1 MKFSIK
7 DFFSKCDLI
16 HMHCVKS
23 GRTRN
28 FSGPSFSSFGL
39 NTKIYRVNLCSQS
52 ECVKMRTR
60 KTPNM
65 DTFHAVWSHLLK
77 KFLIEVFTSLFSVLL
92 VFEKNTGKKAN
103 IIMTNILEVL
113 LQFGCCCLQ
122 VFYEKYVL
130 ENSFFWIIS
139 TCKNV
144 CDSSCSIK
152 ENLM

>member
-7 DFFSKCDLI
+7 DFFSKCDQI
-16 HMHCVKS
+16 RMHCVKS
-23 GRTRN
+23 CHIWN
-28 FSGPSFSSFGL
+28 VSGPGFSSFGL
-39 NTKIYRVNLCSQS
+39 NTEIYRVNLCSQS
-52 ECVKMRTR
+52 KYGKMRTR

-77 KFLIEVFTSLFSVLL
+77 KFLIEDFTSLFSVLL

-103 IIMTNILEVL
+103 IIMMNILEVL

-130 ENSFFWIIS
+130 ENSFF
-139 TCKNV
+139 
-144 CDSSCSIK
+144 
-152 ENLM
+152 